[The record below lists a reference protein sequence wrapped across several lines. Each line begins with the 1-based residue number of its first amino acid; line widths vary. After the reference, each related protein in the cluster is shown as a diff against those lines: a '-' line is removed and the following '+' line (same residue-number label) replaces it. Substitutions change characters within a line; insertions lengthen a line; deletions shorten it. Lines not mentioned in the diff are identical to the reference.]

1 MKVEQGREA
10 VWNHAK
16 ETGMADDIAR
26 IAKIFDLADVSIIS
40 NGKMTYLHE
49 RPRKCTVCQQSR
61 QKSTSKKQWQKLE
74 SRKSITKENSYHVAL
89 ACSSNARYHCRRCY
103 VRTCYVI

>member
-26 IAKIFDLADVSIIS
+26 IAKIFEISDVSIIS

-49 RPRKCTVCQQSR
+49 RPRKMHRVPATPTGKDDIYKHIEKTR
-61 QKSTSKKQWQKLE
+61 EQKKYYKM
-74 SRKSITKENSYHVAL
+74 
-89 ACSSNARYHCRRCY
+89 
-103 VRTCYVI
+103 

>member
-40 NGKMTYLHE
+40 SGKMTYLHE
-49 RPRKCTVCQQSR
+49 RPRKMHRVPA
-61 QKSTSKKQWQKLE
+61 
-74 SRKSITKENSYHVAL
+74 IPTKIDYKEVIE
-89 ACSSNARYHCRRCY
+89 
-103 VRTCYVI
+103 RTKAGRGNIR

>member
-40 NGKMTYLHE
+40 NGK
-49 RPRKCTVCQQSR
+49 
-61 QKSTSKKQWQKLE
+61 
-74 SRKSITKENSYHVAL
+74 
-89 ACSSNARYHCRRCY
+89 
-103 VRTCYVI
+103 

>member
-49 RPRKCTVCQQSR
+49 RPTQNAPR
-61 QKSTSKKQWQKLE
+61 
-74 SRKSITKENSYHVAL
+74 A
-89 ACSSNARYHCRRCY
+89 SNPDKN
-103 VRTCYVI
+103 